1 LASKSKNKFKGQAI
15 NNNTI
20 KTPASSNLKGIIL
33 MIAAMGCLTLADLL
47 IKITSQTLPIGQ
59 VMIIFGGGSI
69 IIFWGLMSIKG
80 ESIRLSSFINPTVVL
95 RNIGDLIAINSMCLA
110 LVYVPISTIGAI
122 IQTVPLMVT
131 AAAALFLGEQ
141 VGARRILA
149 IFIGFLGTLFIIQ
162 PGAATFDIAT
172 TLVVI
177 AAVGMALRDISTK
190 LVPESFSTLLLS
202 FYSCVLF
209 ILSGSVLLM
218 ITGGAS
224 VPDLDMIFKLGTMIA
239 LGSLGFF
246 FMTGAVR
253 LGDISVVIPFRYSR
267 LLFSVAAGI
276 FFLGEQVDAIMLFG
290 SALTILSGLYIWRRE
305 IVIQNKST

>member
-1 LASKSKNKFKGQAI
+1 
-15 NNNTI
+15 
-20 KTPASSNLKGIIL
+20 

-69 IIFWGLMSIKG
+69 IVFWGLMSIKG

-110 LVYVPISTIGAI
+110 LVYVPISTIGAV

-190 LVPESFSTLLLS
+190 LVPENFSTLLLS